1 MIVSKAIK
9 NKLYSMKKHTLNT
22 LLTIGVLIGLGSC
35 KNAMEEHLVITN
47 ADNTINLAEK
57 MSSESNLTLFNEY
70 VKRTGYDQILAS
82 SQSYT
87 VWAPTNTALAS
98 LDASI
103 TSDPVKLKDFVANH
117 IALTTYAASKAI
129 TDTIKA
135 NLLNGKIALIAGPNF
150 EEAAIVGSGKFVKNG
165 ALYVIDKPV
174 PTKLNVWD
182 YLLSSTD
189 APLQTK
195 FVSTLT
201 AQVIDTAKATIIGYN
216 TLGNPIFAPN
226 PPMVPRNIYWSA
238 VADLRAENQQFT
250 YFMLQDGGYNAEI
263 NKLTTYY
270 STESEY
276 AVVRDLAVKGIYT
289 LDKLP
294 DTLLSTRGVKIP
306 INKSTIVKSYKASNG
321 IVHVVSAL
329 PFALKDKVPV
339 FKIEGEN
346 PFSFRSDR
354 SGNTRYRT
362 KLDDKGVLYKDIQVY
377 DHAVAEY
384 FIEYRYTQLP
394 QVKYKVYARAT
405 SAGPGDSQVATFTQR
420 YFIYNPT
427 TLAYT
432 LFATHVVTPLNYAE
446 VYLGEYTP
454 QQFGT
459 LQLRLTAANSTAVN
473 VSTLILDYLRFEPIL
488 P

>member
-1 MIVSKAIK
+1 MKKNIK
-9 NKLYSMKKHTLNT
+9 NIV
-22 LLTIGVLIGLGSC
+22 LLIGVLISLGSC
-35 KNAMEEHLVITN
+35 KKGMDEHVEITN
-47 ADNTINLAEK
+47 ADNTINLLEK
-57 MSSESNLTLFNEY
+57 LGQQADLSKFNEF
-70 VKRTGYDQILAS
+70 VKSTGYDKTLAS

-98 LDASI
+98 LDATI
-103 TSDPVKLKDFVANH
+103 VSDPIKLKDFVANH
-117 IALTTYAASKAI
+117 IALTTYAASKGI
-129 TDTIKA
+129 TDTLKVS
-135 NLLNGKIALIAGPNF
+135 LLNGKIATVAGPNF

-174 PTKLNVWD
+174 ATKLNVWS
-182 YLLSSTD
+182 YLLSSSD
-189 APLQTK
+189 APLQSK

-201 AQVIDTAKATIIGYN
+201 AQVIDTANATIIGYN
-216 TLGNPIFAPN
+216 TLGQPIFAPN
-226 PPMVPRNIYWSA
+226 PPMVSRNMYWST

-250 YFMLQDGGYNAEI
+250 FFMLQDGAYTSEI
-263 NKLTTYY
+263 NKLSPYF
-270 STESEY
+270 SAVSEY
-276 AVVRDLAVKGIYT
+276 TVVRDLTVRGSYP

-321 IVHVVSAL
+321 IVHVVNAL
-329 PFALKDKVPV
+329 PFRLKDKIPV
-339 FKIEGEN
+339 FKIEGES
-346 PFSFRSDR
+346 PFAFRSDR
-354 SGNTRYRT
+354 SGRTFYRT
-362 KLDDKGVLYKDIQVY
+362 KLDDKGILYKDIEVY

-384 FIEYRYTQLP
+384 HIEYRYNELP
-394 QVKYKVYARAT
+394 QIKYRVYARAI
-405 SAGPGDSQVATFTQR
+405 SAGPGDSQVAAFTQR
-420 YFIYNPT
+420 YFIYNPL
-427 TLAYT
+427 TLVYD
-432 LFATHVVTPLNYAE
+432 LFATQAVTPLNYAE